1 MGKKKVLILYG
12 QPGKGHLMVAQA
24 VKETFL
30 KNYPEIEIKD
40 ADVFDF
46 CSKIFRYGYPY
57 LYDRI
62 VFKFPIIFKAAYK
75 NYKNR
80 LFGRFV
86 NNAALFFT
94 KKSRLI
100 SFISG
105 FSPDFILSTN
115 PLPLQLIS
123 LIKQKNI
130 IDIPSANVC
139 TDFGFHLM
147 WYNPDIDY
155 YFVANDEIK
164 KSLMDYRV
172 DPDKIQTT
180 GIPVRLKFNQTLDRQ
195 KILAKLSLNPFH
207 PVLLIIGG
215 QLTYSELLRV
225 IAGIKEKNNHA
236 QFIIVAGRDENLQK
250 RLKTSELKND
260 PAVKIFDFV
269 DNLEEFMAAAD
280 LILSKAGGSTV
291 AECLVRGLPMI
302 VNKTT
307 PGQEEDNVDYLISH
321 GAGIK
326 VKNTE
331 EIIGT
336 VADLFNRSDQLA
348 NMKENC
354 RKIAKPNAAEDL
366 VGFIISQI

>member
-1 MGKKKVLILYG
+1 MGKKKVLILHG

-24 VKETFL
+24 VKEVFL

-40 ADVFDF
+40 ADAFDF

-57 LYDRI
+57 LYDHI
-62 VFKFPIIFKAAYK
+62 VFKFPIIFKTAYK

-86 NNAALFFT
+86 NNAAMFFT

-130 IDIPSANVC
+130 IDIPSANIC

-164 KSLMDYRV
+164 KSLV
-172 DPDKIQTT
+172 GCGVNPDKIQIT
-180 GIPVRLKFNQTLDRQ
+180 GIPVRLKFNQALDRQ
-195 KILAKLSLNPFH
+195 KILAKLNLNPLY
-207 PVLLIIGG
+207 PVLLVVGG
-215 QLTYSELLRV
+215 QLTYNELLEV
-225 IAGIKEKNNHA
+225 IAGIKEKNSLA
-236 QFIIVAGRDENLQK
+236 QFIVVAGRDECLRGK
-250 RLKTSELKND
+250 LKNSELKND
-260 PAVKIFDFV
+260 PAVKIFNFI

-307 PGQEEDNVDYLISH
+307 PGQEEDNVNYLINH
-321 GAGIK
+321 GAGVK
-326 VKNTE
+326 VKDIE
-331 EIIGT
+331 GIIGA
-336 VADLFNRSDQLA
+336 VADLFNRPDQLA
-348 NMKENC
+348 NMTENC
-354 RKIAKPNAAEDL
+354 RKIAKPNAAKDL
-366 VGFIISQI
+366 VDFVVSQI